1 MNLRIEVP
9 ANLEL
14 LLKERAQQAGVA
26 VESFVLQAVTD
37 RLAEAEPTDSSMNAE
52 EFSLWL
58 QQWADRFPKLDYVV
72 DDSRE
77 SIYAGRGE

>member
-1 MNLRIEVP
+1 MNLQIEVP

-14 LLKERAQQAGVA
+14 KLQERAQQAGVA
-26 VESFVLQAVTD
+26 VETFVIQAVAEQ
-37 RLAEAEPTDSSMNAE
+37 LAETEAPDKRMDAE

-58 QQWADRFPKLDYVV
+58 RQWADRFPKLDLVV

-77 SIYAGRGE
+77 SFY

>member
-14 LLKERAQQAGVA
+14 LLKQRAQQAGVP

-37 RLAEAEPTDSSMNAE
+37 RLAEADATDSSVTVE

-58 QQWADRFPKLDYVV
+58 RQWADRFPKLDNAV
-72 DDSRE
+72 DDSRD

>member
-14 LLKERAQQAGVA
+14 LLKERAQQAGVP
-26 VESFVLQAVTD
+26 VESFVLQAVTEH
-37 RLAEAEPTDSSMNAE
+37 LAETQAHESTLNAD

-58 QQWADRFPKLDYVV
+58 RRWADRFPKLDHVI
-72 DDSRE
+72 DDSRDSE
-77 SIYAGRGE
+77 